1 MMALSAPRPPLR
13 ALAPIDEVKEV
24 LIHIRF
30 SIVHSYQ
37 KKMAISVDPDEMPR
51 FCDVSSGSLL
61 FVNVPFLDIFAYM
74 Y

>member
-1 MMALSAPRPPLR
+1 MTALSAPRPPLR
-13 ALAPIDEVKEV
+13 VLTPLEVVKEV
-24 LIHIRF
+24 LLHICLLL
-30 SIVHSYQ
+30 SIVT
-37 KKMAISVDPDEMPR
+37 KKNMAISVDPDEMPR